1 MGSSESTG
9 RLNGTERN
17 EEEQPQESGG
27 GSTGAGTITIAI
39 AAGVAV
45 VWAGTTPVAIAAG
58 VAAAWGISTMLFNNK
73 DTDTETE
80 TETDT
85 DTDTDTKEKD
95 EESRKRRISIHGIE
109 PSLPNLRI
117 RTNYT
122 EEGSNRWDQQHSEA
136 KSTKKISIW
145 FPPPPGVFKMNTD
158 AGFRPTK
165 DFLQNDVVKQ
175 PSAYAGIL
183 RDDCG
188 ECIKAFRHFYIG
200 VTDCLEAEIV
210 GILKGLELLVEL
222 GLKGAILESDSDEAV
237 LWVKGEKKS
246 YKNPKER
253 MKGLIDRCR
262 KLCRKNSITIN
273 NIDRSANKC
282 ADKLASLALGEQYP
296 DVQTDLPGEVKKL
309 VNDDKTAYISWL

>member
-9 RLNGTERN
+9 RLNGTQRKRN
-17 EEEQPQESGG
+17 EEEQRQESGG
-27 GSTGAGTITIAI
+27 GSTGAGTIAIAI
-39 AAGVAV
+39 TVGVAV
-45 VWAGTTPVAIAAG
+45 VWSGTTPIAIAAG
-58 VAAAWGISTMLFNNK
+58 VAAAWGISRKLFNN
-73 DTDTETE
+73 TE

-85 DTDTDTKEKD
+85 DTDTEEKD

-183 RDDCG
+183 RS
-188 ECIKAFRHFYIG
+188 R
-200 VTDCLEAEIV
+200 
-210 GILKGLELLVEL
+210 
-222 GLKGAILESDSDEAV
+222 
-237 LWVKGEKKS
+237 
-246 YKNPKER
+246 
-253 MKGLIDRCR
+253 
-262 KLCRKNSITIN
+262 
-273 NIDRSANKC
+273 
-282 ADKLASLALGEQYP
+282 
-296 DVQTDLPGEVKKL
+296 
-309 VNDDKTAYISWL
+309 